1 MKNKDEQT
9 GLVGLAIGAAV
20 IRYGLQRRMPAR
32 FTNELH
38 RRSLVKTEGLSTLTA
53 YAVKTEVKM
62 TDRPVHG
69 DHPDY
74 NPSPDNPEKDGRKP
88 KDDPGSAPESG
99 DKDPE

>member
-1 MKNKDEQT
+1 M
-9 GLVGLAIGAAV
+9 VRIAAPNAST
-20 IRYGLQRRMPAR
+20 IYKSAPQ
-32 FTNELH
+32 
-38 RRSLVKTEGLSTLTA
+38 RSLVKTNGLSTLTA

-62 TDRPVHG
+62 SDRPVNG

>member
-1 MKNKDEQT
+1 
-9 GLVGLAIGAAV
+9 
-20 IRYGLQRRMPAR
+20 
-32 FTNELH
+32 
-38 RRSLVKTEGLSTLTA
+38 
-53 YAVKTEVKM
+53 M

-74 NPSPDNPEKDGRKP
+74 NPSPNNPEKDGRKP

>member
-1 MKNKDEQT
+1 
-9 GLVGLAIGAAV
+9 
-20 IRYGLQRRMPAR
+20 MPAR

-38 RRSLVKTEGLSTLTA
+38 RGSLVKAEGLSTLTA